1 MYQYAALCA
10 RPVLYYALGDM
21 LYVCRV
27 ICPAWYANQT
37 THYPRFLGVSR
48 SALKVYD
55 DNGEDCFDS
64 TVQPETVAGHFC
76 LTSIMT
82 VSVS

>member
-48 SALKVYD
+48 SALKV
-55 DNGEDCFDS
+55 
-64 TVQPETVAGHFC
+64 
-76 LTSIMT
+76 
-82 VSVS
+82 